1 MKEHIEVF
9 DYSKT
14 IFEALQKGV
23 LLTTK
28 TEDKTNT
35 MTISWGSLG
44 IEWGKPLFI
53 TFVRTSRFTHQQLKK
68 NPEFTINIPMGEFD
82 SKILGIAGS
91 KSGYDIDKI
100 AELGV
105 TLEEPEIISVPG
117 IKELPLTLE
126 CRVVY
131 QQTQDLVCLKDEYC
145 EQFYPQ
151 DVSGTHHGSNRD
163 CHTAFYGEIVDAYI
177 IN

>member
-53 TFVRTSRFTHQQLKK
+53 TFVRTSRFTHQQLEK

-131 QQTQDLVCLKDEYC
+131 QQTQDLVRLKDEYC

-151 DVSGTHHGSNRD
+151 DASGTHHGSNRD

>member
-28 TEDKTNT
+28 TGDKTNT

-53 TFVRTSRFTHQQLKK
+53 TFVRTSRFTHQQLEK

-131 QQTQDLVCLKDEYC
+131 QQTQDLARLKDEYC

-151 DVSGTHHGSNRD
+151 DASGTHHGSNRD